1 MNRIFFLSLVFLITV
16 VNLVVAQ
23 DFTTH
28 VYKET
33 VDSKLSLDVFLPIG
47 KSSNKHS
54 AIILFHGGAL
64 SAGQKE
70 IMYDQCRFFSKMGM
84 VAITPSYH
92 LIPKNSVDLPL
103 QVARCIS
110 DAKSALRWVKIHHAE
125 FGIDTNL
132 IVVGGGSAGGF
143 LATEIALNEDINDIT
158 DDLKVSTK
166 VKALV
171 LYNPA
176 YIPKTRYTPPPVQ
189 FISKKT
195 PPAILFFGDKDTYKP
210 GGDEFYNQLFQQKV
224 KAEMW
229 VAGGQKHSFYKQER
243 WARATNAKSFNF
255 LLDLGIVK
263 GKRLPDYEDAV
274 LNFQQPINQ

>member
-1 MNRIFFLSLVFLITV
+1 MNKIFFLSLTFLITT

-33 VDSKLSLDVFLPIG
+33 ADRKVSLDVFLPAG
-47 KSSNKHS
+47 KPSSKHA

-70 IMYDQCRFFSKMGM
+70 IMYDQCRFFAKMGM
-84 VAITPSYH
+84 VSITPSYH
-92 LIPKNSVDLPL
+92 LIPKNTTDFTA
-103 QVARCIS
+103 QVAICIS

-132 IVVGGGSAGGF
+132 MVAGGGSAGGF
-143 LATEIALNEDINDIT
+143 LATAIALNDDINDAT
-158 DDLKVSTK
+158 DDLKISTK

-176 YIPKTRYTPPPVQ
+176 YIPKTRYTPAPVQ

-195 PPAILFFGDKDTYKP
+195 PPAILLFGDKDTYKP
-210 GGDEFYNQLFQQKV
+210 GGDEFYNQLYQQKI

-229 VAGGQKHSFYKQER
+229 VAAGQKHSFYKQER

-263 GKRLPDYEDAV
+263 GKRLPDYDDA
-274 LNFQQPINQ
+274 LLIFQQAVSQ